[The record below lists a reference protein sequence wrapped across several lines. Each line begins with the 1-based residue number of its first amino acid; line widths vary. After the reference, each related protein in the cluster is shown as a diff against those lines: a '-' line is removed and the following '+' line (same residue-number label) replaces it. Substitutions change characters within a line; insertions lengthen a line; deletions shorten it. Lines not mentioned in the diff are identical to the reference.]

1 MKDITEAKDAIG
13 SKAHNLNSRHNS
25 PLTKIMFYSNFYSLF
40 IFFTIADIIL
50 ALFGTS
56 SHNEIQP
63 SKIQKRISFQMITQ
77 LILFKRYLPIAY
89 LFLLSYRVDIC
100 QSMSIVSISGLNEIA
115 FVFVILCSVL
125 ALWQTRW

>member
-1 MKDITEAKDAIG
+1 MKDRTEAKDAIG
-13 SKAHNLNSRHNS
+13 SKAHGLNSRHNS

-56 SHNEIQP
+56 HNEIQP
-63 SKIQKRISFQMITQ
+63 SRIQKRISFQIITQ

-115 FVFVILCSVL
+115 FVFVILCTVL
-125 ALWQTRW
+125 AL